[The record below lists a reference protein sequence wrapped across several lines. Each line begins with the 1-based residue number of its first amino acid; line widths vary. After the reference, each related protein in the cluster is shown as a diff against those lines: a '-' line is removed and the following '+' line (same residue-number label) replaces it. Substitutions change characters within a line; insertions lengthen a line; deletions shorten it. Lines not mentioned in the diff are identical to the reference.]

1 MPVAEQR
8 GWVTVYVDL
17 WSNKAHDPGELIADA
32 VKHRIAIMPVPVS
45 KAAKAVGLTK
55 VTVMGTSGWIWPRR
69 VCRLA

>member
-32 VKHRIAIMPVPVS
+32 VKHRIADHAGAVS